1 MRIYGFVLLASNPEG
16 HLRFIPEG
24 CTDVLVYSDDAL
36 TFHEEPVGE
45 NASHVND
52 FAPGEIFELLGA
64 AFNKVSAMGK
74 YKLDIAVRIR
84 FPRYSKAAFSQK
96 SETV

>member
-1 MRIYGFVLLASNPEG
+1 MKIYGFVLLYSNPEG
-16 HLRFIPEG
+16 TLRFLPKG

-52 FAPGEIFELLGA
+52 FGPGESLECFGPM
-64 AFNKVSAMGK
+64 FDKVSAMGK
-74 YKLDIAVRIR
+74 YKLDIAVRLR
-84 FPRYSKAAFSQK
+84 FPRYSKASQGK
-96 SETV
+96 